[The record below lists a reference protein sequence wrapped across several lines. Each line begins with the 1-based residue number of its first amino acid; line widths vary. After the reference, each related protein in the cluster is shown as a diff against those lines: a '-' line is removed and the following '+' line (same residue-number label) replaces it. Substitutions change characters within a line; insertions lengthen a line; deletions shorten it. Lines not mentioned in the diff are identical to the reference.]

1 MYLLKN
7 MSKLKEA
14 YLLSEY
20 RIDKDDKEMKR
31 ILNKFEDSKEKR
43 LFYNTLYELENLILQ
58 DGTSGKYNNKFLNF
72 IIDNFED
79 LLKEIKNLKSNIF
92 LKEEDYSN
100 YSENSIRD
108 INKYDFFYLR
118 DCFDKYEVTLNNQQL
133 IQIFNK
139 KKIYNENV
147 IRQNP
152 GIKDEYNKLVN
163 NINNNNKIS
172 ADSIHEI
179 INNLNDK
186 IECDCKL
193 LYLYKYL
200 DCNLIKNNKIFEYLA
215 KDKLYLNQYKFG
227 LFNNFGI
234 AIGYSNNTDLLYR
247 YLFLLIKNKVNKNEI
262 DYKDNNNKVTAFV
275 FETFQKIFANIK
287 QNQENTFNFIKY
299 FVFIFVYIIFDEP
312 INLYEREK
320 R

>member
-100 YSENSIRD
+100 
-108 INKYDFFYLR
+108 
-118 DCFDKYEVTLNNQQL
+118 
-133 IQIFNK
+133 
-139 KKIYNENV
+139 
-147 IRQNP
+147 
-152 GIKDEYNKLVN
+152 
-163 NINNNNKIS
+163 
-172 ADSIHEI
+172 
-179 INNLNDK
+179 
-186 IECDCKL
+186 
-193 LYLYKYL
+193 
-200 DCNLIKNNKIFEYLA
+200 
-215 KDKLYLNQYKFG
+215 
-227 LFNNFGI
+227 
-234 AIGYSNNTDLLYR
+234 
-247 YLFLLIKNKVNKNEI
+247 
-262 DYKDNNNKVTAFV
+262 
-275 FETFQKIFANIK
+275 
-287 QNQENTFNFIKY
+287 
-299 FVFIFVYIIFDEP
+299 
-312 INLYEREK
+312 
-320 R
+320 